1 MKALELVG
9 VYVFP
14 VLIVAIPV
22 YGWVKGVKVY
32 ETFIRGA
39 EEGLRV
45 VFVTLPYL
53 VAIFV
58 ALSCF
63 RSSGAMSLLSR
74 YLQGLL
80 APLGVPSDV
89 VPLMVTRPISG
100 SGALAITAEI
110 MKARGP
116 DSPVGI
122 LASILQGS
130 TDTTF
135 YVTTLYLGSVGI
147 KRGRHVLVACL
158 AGDIAGF
165 ITGYL
170 IWCLMFR

>member
-1 MKALELVG
+1 MKVIELLG

-14 VLIVAIPV
+14 VIIVAIPV

-32 ETFIRGA
+32 EAFIRGA

-74 YLQGLL
+74 CLEAIL
-80 APLGVPSDV
+80 APLGFPPDV
-89 VPLMVTRPISG
+89 VPLLVTRPISG

-135 YVTTLYLGSVGI
+135 YVVTLYLGSVGI
-147 KRGRHVLVACL
+147 KRGRHALVACL
-158 AGDIAGF
+158 AGDLAGF
-165 ITGYL
+165 CTGYL
-170 IWCLMFR
+170 VWRVMFR

>member
-1 MKALELVG
+1 MRVLELLG

-14 VLIVAIPV
+14 VLIIVIPV

-32 ETFIRGA
+32 EAFIRGA
-39 EEGLRV
+39 EEGLRMI
-45 VFVTLPYL
+45 FVTLPYL

-63 RSSGAMSLLSR
+63 RSSGMLSLLSR
-74 YLQGLL
+74 YLEVFL
-80 APLGVPSDV
+80 APLGVPADV
-89 VPLMVTRPISG
+89 VPLLITRPISG

-110 MKARGP
+110 IKVRGP
-116 DSPVGI
+116 DSPIGI

-135 YVTTLYLGSVGI
+135 YITTLYLGSVGI

-158 AGDIAGF
+158 AGDVAGF
-165 ITGYL
+165 AAGYL
-170 IWCLMFR
+170 VWRFMFS

>member
-1 MKALELVG
+1 MKVLELVG

-22 YGWVKGVKVY
+22 YGWIKGVKVY
-32 ETFIRGA
+32 EAFIRGA
-39 EEGLRV
+39 EEGLGM

-63 RSSGAMSLLSR
+63 RFSGAMSLLSR
-74 YLQGLL
+74 CLQAILT
-80 APLGVPSDV
+80 PLGVPSDV

-147 KRGRHVLVACL
+147 KRSRHVLAACL
-158 AGDIAGF
+158 TGDIAGF
-165 ITGYL
+165 IAGYL
-170 IWCLMFR
+170 VWRLMFR

>member
-1 MKALELVG
+1 MKVLELLG

-14 VLIVAIPV
+14 VLIVSIPV
-22 YGWVKGVKVY
+22 YGWIRGVKVY
-32 ETFIRGA
+32 EAFIRGA
-39 EEGLRV
+39 EEGLKT

-63 RSSGAMSLLSR
+63 RSSGAMYLVSR
-74 YLQGLL
+74 CLEGI
-80 APLGVPSDV
+80 LGALGFPADV
-89 VPLMVTRPISG
+89 VPLLVTRPISG

-110 MKARGP
+110 MKTRGP

-158 AGDIAGF
+158 AGDVAGF
-165 ITGYL
+165 VAGYL
-170 IWCLMFR
+170 VWRLMFR

>member
-1 MKALELVG
+1 MRALELLG

-14 VLIVAIPV
+14 VLLVIIPL
-22 YGWVKGVKVY
+22 YGWMKGVKVY
-32 ETFIRGA
+32 DSFIKGA
-39 EEGLRV
+39 GDGLRIV
-45 VFVTLPYL
+45 MLTLPYL

-63 RSSGAMSLLSR
+63 RSSGAMDLAFRLAER
-74 YLQGLL
+74 VFRAIGCPPDV
-80 APLGVPSDV
+80 APLVI
-89 VPLMVTRPISG
+89 TRPISG

-110 MKARGP
+110 MRQEGP

-135 YVTTLYLGSVGI
+135 YVSTLYLGSVGI
-147 KRGRHVLVACL
+147 KRGRHVLIACL
-158 AGDIAGF
+158 AGDLAGF
-165 ITGYL
+165 VTGYL
-170 IWCLMFR
+170 IWRAMFG